1 MRNYQLEGLNWLFK
15 LYQAN
20 LNGILADEMGLGK
33 TIQSIAILC
42 LIESF
47 KTREEKLNR
56 YGHHIVIVPKV
67 TLGKWEREIKEWA
80 PEMRLFKF
88 YGDGEERNNMRPM
101 LRQRNFDVILT
112 TFETCMREKVE
123 FGKINFEYLILDE
136 AQRIKNIDSVLSKD
150 LRALKTRNRLLLTGT
165 PLQNNLKELWS
176 LLNFLMPQLFESA
189 DDFNDLFVVAHDENK
204 EDPKQQEAI
213 IKQIHRLLKPFML
226 RRLKV
231 DVETNIKAK
240 KEIYMFIGLTKLQ
253 KQLYK
258 RIITGNIDT
267 VNGPGKDRIQL
278 LNVLM

>member
-1 MRNYQLEGLNWLFK
+1 M
-15 LYQAN
+15 
-20 LNGILADEMGLGK
+20 
-33 TIQSIAILC
+33 
-42 LIESF
+42 
-47 KTREEKLNR
+47 
-56 YGHHIVIVPKV
+56 
-67 TLGKWEREIKEWA
+67 
-80 PEMRLFKF
+80 
-88 YGDGEERNNMRPM
+88 
-101 LRQRNFDVILT
+101 
-112 TFETCMREKVE
+112 
-123 FGKINFEYLILDE
+123 
-136 AQRIKNIDSVLSKD
+136 LSKD

-204 EDPKQQEAI
+204 GDPKQQEAI